1 MEPDVLS
8 PDAIKACYRVLLGRE
23 PENEAVVQASTRL
36 PSYEALLAG
45 FLESEEHLQRFPHGY
60 RRCYMQPARQVD
72 VEVSQADLEAMFE
85 RIRAEWSALGEED
98 PYWSVLTHDVYRGKR
113 LSPAEAEV
121 FFATGGDA
129 VRILET
135 FAGRCGVELPAGRC
149 VEFGAGVGRVT
160 AHLARRFQDVV
171 AVDISPGNLAI
182 CEAVMAEQG
191 ADNVTPLL
199 LRSPADVRSIP
210 DYDVLFSTIVFQ
222 HNPPPVQAFLLDVL
236 LSKLRPG
243 GAFLFQTPT
252 HALGYR
258 FDVAAYLASKP
269 MGMEMHNMPMA
280 EVIRLIGQHGAV
292 LHEVLMDP
300 WTGLYGSHTF
310 FGVKPA

>member
-1 MEPDVLS
+1 VLS
-8 PDAIKACYRVLLGRE
+8 PDAIRACYRVLLGRE
-23 PENEAVVQASTRL
+23 PESEAVVQASTRL

-45 FLESEEHLQRFPHGY
+45 FLDCEEHLQQFPHGY
-60 RRCYMQPARQVD
+60 RQYYMQPARQVD
-72 VEVSQADLEAMFE
+72 VDVSEADLQAMFE
-85 RIRAEWSALGEED
+85 RIRGEWSELGEEA
-98 PYWSVLTHDVYRGKR
+98 PYWSVLTDEAYRGKT
-113 LSPAEAEV
+113 LSPVDAEI
-121 FFATGGDA
+121 FFATGADA
-129 VRILET
+129 VRIMET

-160 AHLARRFQDVV
+160 AHLARRFQEVV
-171 AVDISPGNLAI
+171 AVDISPANLAI

-191 ADNVTPLL
+191 AKNVTPLL
-199 LRSPADVRSIP
+199 LRSPADVRSIA

-252 HALGYR
+252 HMPGYR
-258 FDVAAYLASKP
+258 FDAKAYLASEP
-269 MGMEMHNMPMA
+269 MVMEMHNVPMA
-280 EVIRLIGQHGAV
+280 EVIKLVGKHGAV

-300 WTGLYGSHTF
+300 WIGLYGSHTF
-310 FGVKPA
+310 FGVKPV